1 MTLFSHCLPY
11 KIFNCTC
18 HAKLG
23 VLGLHLLGKVVFY
36 GIVVLKFGGVPPE
49 KVGIKY
55 GWKGFVLTLIEFP
68 HGITKFLNDIML
80 ALLIEEGFGGEIEFF
95 RLIFGI
101 EVWNSSFD
109 DSIDDLAEE
118 FDAHNIDFE
127 DGLEDVEEVVDFG
140 VVTECFFVVGLDQD
154 TI

>member
-1 MTLFSHCLPY
+1 M
-11 KIFNCTC
+11 
-18 HAKLG
+18 
-23 VLGLHLLGKVVFY
+23 
-36 GIVVLKFGGVPPE
+36 VLKFGGVPPE

-68 HGITKFLNDIML
+68 RGITEFLDDIML
-80 ALLIEEGFGGEIEFF
+80 ALLREEGFGGEIEFF
-95 RLIFGI
+95 WLIFGI

>member
-1 MTLFSHCLPY
+1 M
-11 KIFNCTC
+11 
-18 HAKLG
+18 
-23 VLGLHLLGKVVFY
+23 
-36 GIVVLKFGGVPPE
+36 VLKFGGVPPE

-68 HGITKFLNDIML
+68 HGIIEFLNAIML
-80 ALLIEEGFGGEIEFF
+80 ALLREEGFGGEIEFF

-109 DSIDDLAEE
+109 DSIDDLGEE

-127 DGLEDVEEVVDFG
+127 DGLEDVEVVDFG

>member
-1 MTLFSHCLPY
+1 M
-11 KIFNCTC
+11 
-18 HAKLG
+18 G
-23 VLGLHLLGKVVFY
+23 VLGLHLLIKVVFY

-49 KVGIKY
+49 KVDIKY

-68 HGITKFLNDIML
+68 CGITGFLDDSML

-95 RLIFGI
+95 WLIFGI
-101 EVWNSSFD
+101 EVWNSSFH